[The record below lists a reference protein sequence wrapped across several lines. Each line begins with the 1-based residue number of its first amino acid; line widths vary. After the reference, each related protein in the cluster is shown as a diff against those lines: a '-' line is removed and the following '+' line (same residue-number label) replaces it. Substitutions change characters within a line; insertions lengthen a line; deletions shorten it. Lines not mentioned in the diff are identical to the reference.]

1 MDNVLGLAIHGG
13 TTGLL
18 IAALVVLVWAVRILT
33 RYHSILKDYP
43 PHLHV
48 NGKVL
53 YSPDF
58 PPPPLERLAH
68 GGD

>member
-1 MDNVLGLAIHGG
+1 MGEILGLAIHGG

-18 IAALVVLVWAVRILT
+18 IAALVVLVWAVRILS
-33 RYHSILKDYP
+33 RYQGILRDYP
-43 PHLHV
+43 PHRHI

-58 PPPPLERLAH
+58 PPPAVEQLQ

>member
-1 MDNVLGLAIHGG
+1 MNDVLGLAIHGG

-18 IAALVVLVWAVRILT
+18 VAALAVLVWAVRILT

-43 PHLHV
+43 PHRHI

-58 PPPPLERLAH
+58 PPPAIERLA